1 MIDFLYKD
9 ELDVFL
15 ICFSGIFCGLLATLS
30 QKAKKKFNLKTQYSL
45 PSLFHFICLIG
56 FWSIFPTI
64 VLILLISIQFAIF
77 TLVAIFITYKVLSMI
92 VGKFMLPNFID
103 VILFSWSLIVFWTL
117 TFVTV
122 EVHEKFP
129 LSWSQDV
136 KLGVSAIIC
145 IVFLI
150 FLELFLPDSIVNK
163 FKKILEYEF
172 K

>member
-1 MIDFLYKD
+1 
-9 ELDVFL
+9 
-15 ICFSGIFCGLLATLS
+15 
-30 QKAKKKFNLKTQYSL
+30 
-45 PSLFHFICLIG
+45 
-56 FWSIFPTI
+56 
-64 VLILLISIQFAIF
+64 
-77 TLVAIFITYKVLSMI
+77 
-92 VGKFMLPNFID
+92 MLPNFID